1 MSNADNVQSATL
13 AGRSLFGRGARRQGE
28 MRARLWL
35 GLCLVFSF
43 CFVTEGSA
51 REPIVE
57 ISGTLAP
64 ARDGSSLVQVRA
76 TIAHGFH
83 INAHVPAEKW
93 LIPTTLALESP
104 GASFTDFEYPDPLEA
119 EFAFAP
125 GKTLLVYEGTF
136 FMTALASP
144 PPAEPIA
151 VALRYQAC
159 DDQNCL
165 PPKTVRITIAADAA
179 PAPKAAPTGMNPT
192 DPGWLEQWL
201 TGASLPAKLG
211 MMLLLGLG
219 LNLTPCVYPLISV
232 TLAYFGGQSESG
244 TSSFRLSIFYV
255 LGITLS
261 FAILGTSAAL
271 AGGLFGAPLQN
282 PLVLVGLAGV
292 LLVLS
297 GSCFGLYEL
306 RAPSGLVNRVG
317 SAQTGQGGAFLMGL
331 TMGIVA
337 APCIGPVVL
346 GLLVYV
352 GSQKDLVLGLS
363 LFAAMGLGMGLPYI
377 GLASAAG
384 SISNLPRSGEWLR
397 WTNRLFGVLL
407 IGMAYYF
414 LTPLIPQEL
423 EEIAV
428 PLLVAAGSFYLGFLE
443 PAGNGLGGFRRAKRA
458 LGVVGL
464 AFGIWLALPG
474 APLAAGIR
482 WTPLSPNSLS
492 TAIDNGKPAV
502 VEFGA
507 EWCLPCVEMENTTFR
522 DPVVSRESQRFSMLQ
537 ADVTEES
544 SENTALLEEFVVSGV
559 PTIIFYNTEGREVKR
574 LVGYVSAEQMLDTM
588 REIPGG
594 ARKPK
599 QAPRLRE
606 PESELLPA
614 AAAGEK
620 PDAVLAH

>member
-1 MSNADNVQSATL
+1 ML
-13 AGRSLFGRGARRQGE
+13 
-28 MRARLWL
+28 ARLWF
-35 GLCLVFSF
+35 GLFLVFSF
-43 CFVTEGSA
+43 FFVTEVSA

-83 INAHVPAEKW
+83 VNAHIPAEKW
-93 LIPTTLALESP
+93 LIPTTLTLESP

-144 PPAEPIA
+144 PPAEPVT

-165 PPKTVRITIAADAA
+165 PPKTVRITIASDAA
-179 PAPKAAPTGMNPT
+179 SAPKAAPTGMNPT
-192 DPGWLEQWL
+192 DPSWLEQWL

-282 PLVLVGLAGV
+282 PLVLIGLASV
-292 LLVLS
+292 LLALS

-428 PLLVAAGSFYLGFLE
+428 PLLVAAGSIYLGFLE

-458 LGVVGL
+458 LGVAGL
-464 AFGIWLALPG
+464 ALGIWLALPG

-559 PTIIFYNTEGREVKR
+559 PTIIFYNTDGREVKR

-594 ARKPK
+594 ALKAPP
-599 QAPRLRE
+599 APRLRE

-614 AAAGEK
+614 AAAGDK

>member
-1 MSNADNVQSATL
+1 MSNADIVQRVALSNRVL
-13 AGRSLFGRGARRQGE
+13 V
-28 MRARLWL
+28 RLWI
-35 GLCLVFSF
+35 GLLLVFSL
-43 CFVTEGSA
+43 GSASPSSA

-83 INAHVPAEKW
+83 VNAHLPAEKW
-93 LIPTTLALESP
+93 LIPTTLSLVSP
-104 GASFTDFEYPDPLEA
+104 GVSFADFEYPDPLEA

-144 PPAEPIA
+144 PASQPIE

-165 PPKTVRITIAADAA
+165 PPKTVRITIGSEAA
-179 PAPKAAPTGMNPT
+179 PAPKAAPSGMNPS
-192 DPGWLEQWL
+192 DPSWLEQWL
-201 TGASLPAKLG
+201 TGASMPAKLG

-232 TLAYFGGQSESG
+232 TLAYFGGQSDSG

-261 FAILGTSAAL
+261 FALLGTSAAL

-282 PLVLVGLAGV
+282 PLVLLGLAGV
-292 LLVLS
+292 LLALS

-407 IGMAYYF
+407 LGMAYYF
-414 LTPLIPQEL
+414 LTPLIPQEI
-423 EEIAV
+423 EEIAL
-428 PLLVAAGSFYLGFLE
+428 PLLVAAGSIYLGFLE
-443 PAGNGLGGFRRAKRA
+443 PAGNGLGAFRRAKRA
-458 LGVVGL
+458 LGVAGL
-464 AFGIWLALPG
+464 ALGIWLALPG
-474 APLAAGIR
+474 APMAASLQ

-492 TAIDNGKPAV
+492 SAIDNGRPAV

-522 DPVVSRESQRFSMLQ
+522 DPIVARESQRFSMLQ

-544 SENTALLEEFVVSGV
+544 TENTELLEEFGVSGV
-559 PTIIFYNTEGREVKR
+559 PTIIFYDASGRERKR
-574 LVGYVSAEQMLDTM
+574 LVGYVSAKQMLEMMQSIPSRPTAPAPEF
-588 REIPGG
+588 RERRQPTTELIPT
-594 ARKPK
+594 AT
-599 QAPRLRE
+599 
-606 PESELLPA
+606 
-614 AAAGEK
+614 EK
-620 PDAVLAH
+620 TDAEIVVAQ

>member
-1 MSNADNVQSATL
+1 MSNAENVQSMAF
-13 AGRSLFGRGARRQGE
+13 ANRSPFRRGSRSQRGVL
-28 MRARLWL
+28 ARLWL
-35 GLCLVFSF
+35 GLFLIFSF

-57 ISGTLAP
+57 ITGTLAP

-83 INAHVPAEKW
+83 VNAHVPAEKW

-144 PPAEPIA
+144 PPAEPVN

-165 PPKTVRITIAADAA
+165 PPKTVRITIASDAA

-192 DPGWLEQWL
+192 DPSWLEQWL

-282 PLVLVGLAGV
+282 PLVLIGLAGV
-292 LLVLS
+292 LLALS

-414 LTPLIPQEL
+414 LTPLIPQEF

-428 PLLVAAGSFYLGFLE
+428 PLLVAAGSIYLGFLE

-458 LGVVGL
+458 LGVAGL
-464 AFGIWLALPG
+464 ALGIWLALPG

-574 LVGYVSAEQMLDTM
+574 LVGYVSAEQMLDMM

-594 ARKPK
+594 ALKAPP
-599 QAPRLRE
+599 APRLRE
-606 PESELLPA
+606 PEGELLPA
-614 AAAGEK
+614 AAAGDK